1 MTNSDSSDFWNLN
14 KESYQHISS
23 ESSDFWNLNKE
34 DKSYKKYKY
43 TSLDSIGIPNLTTDF
58 NSYSETFSDDPYLEP
73 EESDADLDAD
83 LEESDADLDDSD
95 VDLEESDTDLQE
107 SDTDLQESETNLNSD
122 QKQIPDQ
129 EQSDNLVPVPI
140 NELPPKQ
147 VVNGDKKIYDYT
159 ILEFYSSFMKNI
171 IDIIRSL
178 KQGKGINTLFND
190 KEKLLHIGIALI
202 LLSVILVPLVL

>member
-58 NSYSETFSDDPYLEP
+58 DSYSETFSDDPDLEP
-73 EESDADLDAD
+73 
-83 LEESDADLDDSD
+83 EESDADLDDSD
-95 VDLEESDTDLQE
+95 VDLEDSDTDLQD
-107 SDTDLQESETNLNSD
+107 SDLQESETNLNSD